1 MPIEKNTF
9 IDSLSFSLKKS
20 RGAMTKSANK
30 NLPPQVLSETR
41 KKQVSKN
48 VWQGLREKTWDRLLK
63 KPQEQEKLFEVKSAL
78 VVRRNEKK
86 FFK

>member
-1 MPIEKNTF
+1 MMPIEKNTF

-41 KKQVSKN
+41 K
-48 VWQGLREKTWDRLLK
+48 EK
-63 KPQEQEKLFEVKSAL
+63 QEKIKFLKNYDKDQGRKLGIDFL
-78 VVRRNEKK
+78 RNRKNRK
-86 FFK
+86 NYLK

>member
-1 MPIEKNTF
+1 MMPIEKNTF

-41 KKQVSKN
+41 K
-48 VWQGLREKTWDRLLK
+48 EK
-63 KPQEQEKLFEVKSAL
+63 QEKS
-78 VVRRNEKK
+78 K
-86 FFK
+86 FL